1 MIKRLKTI
9 GTVVHYT
16 ILFTLYVA
24 ILCLAAVM
32 LVEWMSGCGETYTDA
47 NGVTHTHECMF
58 IPMRK
63 ENAKHN
69 GTSQNNTK
77 QLT

>member
-9 GTVVHYT
+9 AHYT
-16 ILFTLYVA
+16 ILLTLYVA

-32 LVEWMSGCGETYTDA
+32 LLEWMSGCGETYTDA
-47 NGVTHTHECMF
+47 NGVTHAHECMF

-63 ENAKHN
+63 GSSDA
-69 GTSQNNTK
+69 
-77 QLT
+77 